1 MQAQDKDER
10 AWIRRSEDEYEDGP
24 RPDLA
29 SARRLERSQPRGVRV
44 VEDEADRLASRVEQ
58 LEREL
63 AETREQ
69 NEQLERFA
77 AMAAHEVLK
86 PLIMTEAFATMI
98 AERGGHGLD
107 LDTRQ
112 DVDTLDPRLLAHAAA
127 RRDDADGRAARR
139 RSRWRARPST
149 SARSSTTCVEM
160 LGAEIRAREVH
171 VDVDPMPVVEG
182 DAALL
187 AGVFGNLLSNA
198 LQYGPR
204 NGGEIHVSADRSEAG
219 WTFSVESPG
228 PAIPERDRERI
239 FEPWQ
244 RGWGERRSRG
254 VGLGLAIV
262 RQVVERHGGQVGVTS
277 PATRRPTASSSRCPS
292 RALSPAARCA
302 SAARSRRPP
311 RASGRRA
318 CAGCS

>member
-1 MQAQDKDER
+1 MDQAERRAYDDGMWKD
-10 AWIRRSEDEYEDGP
+10 ASRRR
-24 RPDLA
+24 RPDFHA
-29 SARRLERSQPRGVRV
+29 VPSRQSV
-44 VEDEADRLASRVEQ
+44 EADVARLSGRVEE

-63 AETREQ
+63 EESQAQAEK
-69 NEQLERFA
+69 LERFA

-86 PLIMTEAFATMI
+86 PLVMTEAFATMI

-107 LDTRQ
+107 LDTRR
-112 DVDTLDPRLLAHAAA
+112 DVDTLIRIS
-127 RRDDADGRAARR
+127 
-139 RSRWRARPST
+139 SRMRVLVEAMLMDARPDQQPLQRQAVDVSKILND
-149 SARSSTTCVEM
+149 CVEM
-160 LGAEIRAREVH
+160 LGAEIRAREVK
-171 VDVDPMPVVEG
+171 VDVDPMPVVPG

-187 AGVFGNLLSNA
+187 TGVFGNLLSNA

-204 NGGEIHVSADRSEAG
+204 EGGEIQISAERSEAG

-228 PAIPERDRERI
+228 PPIPERDRQRI

-277 PATRRPTASSSRCPS
+277 PPNAAANRFFFT
-292 RALSPAARCA
+292 LPA
-302 SAARSRRPP
+302 
-311 RASGRRA
+311 
-318 CAGCS
+318 

>member
-1 MQAQDKDER
+1 M
-10 AWIRRSEDEYEDGP
+10 
-24 RPDLA
+24 
-29 SARRLERSQPRGVRV
+29 V
-44 VEDEADRLASRVEQ
+44 RLAGRVEE

-63 AETREQ
+63 EESRAQTAR
-69 NEQLERFA
+69 LERFS

-86 PLIMTEAFATMI
+86 PLVMTEAFATMI

-107 LDTRQ
+107 LDTRR
-112 DVDTLDPRLLAHAAA
+112 DVDTLIRIS
-127 RRDDADGRAARR
+127 
-139 RSRWRARPST
+139 SRMRVLVEAMLMDARPDREPLQRQAVDVSKVLND
-149 SARSSTTCVEM
+149 CVEM
-160 LGAEIRAREVH
+160 LGAEIRAREVTI
-171 VDVDPMPVVEG
+171 DVDPMPVVPG

-187 AGVFGNLLSNA
+187 TGVFGNLLSNA

-204 NGGEIHVSADRSEAG
+204 EGGEIQVSAERSEAG

-228 PAIPERDRERI
+228 PPIPELDRQRI

-244 RGWGERRSRG
+244 RGWGERRARG

-262 RQVVERHGGQVGVTS
+262 RQVVERHGGQVGVTAPSDASGNRFFFTLAGLS
-277 PATRRPTASSSRCPS
+277 PALR
-292 RALSPAARCA
+292 PAARCA
-302 SAARSRRPP
+302 SAARSRPPP